1 MLPIFPFSL
10 SRDAVNVQGW
20 AKECALGC
28 VNPSS
33 CSFLLPRE
41 ASSRNLGPTLS
52 PISKPFIFLKTFAD
66 IFVTSNT
73 VPLMSCLDL
82 LFPKRGF
89 TVLTPQSLQ
98 SVTSITKGLVAAAT
112 PTPNSKNSLQRTIN
126 AKTTPVFSRKVC
138 MYQKSVDSC
147 VILANSIFHQ
157 RLSAPLQTTS

>member
-52 PISKPFIFLKTFAD
+52 PISVLLSRFSSPVSNRLLAHLSLQVQHRLPVHDDVHADRARVLPPARLGGEDRPRRHGPTCFLRDAPFIA
-66 IFVTSNT
+66 S
-73 VPLMSCLDL
+73 
-82 LFPKRGF
+82 
-89 TVLTPQSLQ
+89 
-98 SVTSITKGLVAAAT
+98 
-112 PTPNSKNSLQRTIN
+112 
-126 AKTTPVFSRKVC
+126 
-138 MYQKSVDSC
+138 
-147 VILANSIFHQ
+147 
-157 RLSAPLQTTS
+157 